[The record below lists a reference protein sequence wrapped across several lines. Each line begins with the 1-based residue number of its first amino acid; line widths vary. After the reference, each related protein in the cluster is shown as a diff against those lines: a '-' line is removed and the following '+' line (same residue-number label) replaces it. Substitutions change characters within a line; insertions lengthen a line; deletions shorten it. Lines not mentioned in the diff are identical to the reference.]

1 MRTGRVL
8 LVERIPRC
16 LEAEAGRRGWRWRES
31 YSYLSVLYTDRMPTI
46 HSSRSKTFNAY
57 ARRFQELKADLAQI
71 EYFSKGTLLARMVR
85 CGKPQCACGK
95 DPSKRHGPY
104 YEWTYKARGKTVTV
118 RLAPEAAP
126 FFRAAARQYRK
137 LKTILNRMETLSRQA
152 LGKLAKDPSSRSSI

>member
-1 MRTGRVL
+1 MPGGGGGTKRIGVARV
-8 LVERIPRC
+8 I
-16 LEAEAGRRGWRWRES
+16 
-31 YSYLSVLYTDRMPTI
+31 LSVRIIYGQIYAND
-46 HSSRSKTFNAY
+46 TFFPIQTLNAY
-57 ARRFQELKADLAQI
+57 AKRFQELKADLAQI

-95 DPSKRHGPY
+95 DPSKRHGHY

-126 FFRAAARQYRK
+126 FFRAAAKQYHK

>member
-1 MRTGRVL
+1 
-8 LVERIPRC
+8 
-16 LEAEAGRRGWRWRES
+16 
-31 YSYLSVLYTDRMPTI
+31 
-46 HSSRSKTFNAY
+46 
-57 ARRFQELKADLAQI
+57 
-71 EYFSKGTLLARMVR
+71 MVR

-118 RLAPEAAP
+118 RLAPEAAS

-137 LKTILNRMETLSRQA
+137 LKTILNRMETISRQA

>member
-1 MRTGRVL
+1 
-8 LVERIPRC
+8 
-16 LEAEAGRRGWRWRES
+16 
-31 YSYLSVLYTDRMPTI
+31 MPTT

-57 ARRFQELKADLAQI
+57 AKRFQELKADLAQI

-152 LGKLAKDPSSRSSI
+152 LGKLAKDPSSRSFRLNETPRYFHIPVFGLTWIRRENLVFRTEGVPNG

>member
-1 MRTGRVL
+1 
-8 LVERIPRC
+8 
-16 LEAEAGRRGWRWRES
+16 
-31 YSYLSVLYTDRMPTI
+31 MPTI

-57 ARRFQELKADLAQI
+57 AKRFQELKADLAQI

-104 YEWTYKARGKTVTV
+104 YEWTYKTRGKTVTV

-137 LKTILNRMETLSRQA
+137 LKTILNRITAVQDRH
-152 LGKLAKDPSSRSSI
+152 KYNDPCCKRGLCVPGIGILRLRSAAVS

>member
-1 MRTGRVL
+1 MIR
-8 LVERIPRC
+8 
-16 LEAEAGRRGWRWRES
+16 
-31 YSYLSVLYTDRMPTI
+31 
-46 HSSRSKTFNAY
+46 SSRSKASAY
-57 ARRFQELKADLAQI
+57 AKRFQELKADLAQI

-104 YEWTYKARGKTVTV
+104 YEWSYKARGKTVTV

-137 LKTILNRMETLSRQA
+137 LKAILNRMETLSRQA
-152 LGKLAKDPSSRSSI
+152 LAKLAKDPTSHPSTRAKPREIFISRSLASLPGSPTGRKPQICDQLRVVAT

>member
-1 MRTGRVL
+1 
-8 LVERIPRC
+8 
-16 LEAEAGRRGWRWRES
+16 
-31 YSYLSVLYTDRMPTI
+31 MPTT

-57 ARRFQELKADLAQI
+57 AQRFQELKADLAQI
-71 EYFSKGTLLARMVR
+71 EFFSKGTLLARMVR

-118 RLAPEAAP
+118 RLAPAAAP

-152 LGKLAKDPSSRSSI
+152 LGKLAKDPSPRSSS

>member
-1 MRTGRVL
+1 
-8 LVERIPRC
+8 
-16 LEAEAGRRGWRWRES
+16 
-31 YSYLSVLYTDRMPTI
+31 MPTTR
-46 HSSRSKTFNAY
+46 SSRSTTLDAY
-57 ARRFQELKADLAQI
+57 ARRFQELKADLTQI

-126 FFRAAARQYRK
+126 FFRAAVRQYRK
-137 LKTILNRMETLSRQA
+137 LKTILNRLETLSRQVLA
-152 LGKLAKDPSSRSSI
+152 KLAKAPSSGSSA